1 MYIYIYIYIYIST
14 NQLTIDNQFRQI
26 NVLAVQILHIKKPH
40 FKHDAFRIFSL
51 KFFLTV
57 HCSILSAIKIVIANF
72 KGINLKGLHSRCSSV
87 EERSLHLKDK
97 LLPRKRH

>member
-1 MYIYIYIYIYIST
+1 MYI
-14 NQLTIDNQFRQI
+14 FRQI
-26 NVLAVQILHIKKPH
+26 NFYVLAVQILHIKKPH

>member
-1 MYIYIYIYIYIST
+1 MYIIHIST
-14 NQLTIDNQFRQI
+14 SDFFL
-26 NVLAVQILHIKKPH
+26 LAVQILHIKKPH